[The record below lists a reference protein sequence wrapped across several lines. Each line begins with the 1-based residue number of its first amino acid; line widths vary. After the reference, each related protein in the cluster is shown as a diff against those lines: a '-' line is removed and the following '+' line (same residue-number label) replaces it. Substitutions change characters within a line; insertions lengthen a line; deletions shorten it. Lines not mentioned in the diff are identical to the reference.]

1 MTSEQF
7 LGEKRVETNIPNS
20 WPWKRPKKKTYF
32 DSADSAHLAT
42 PRGFTSESH
51 DHDHDTFV
59 FFGTGIL
66 GNTGLRLVVRIR
78 SLEQLEENA
87 RQAGGIYAN
96 GIGNDDGCCFGSTN
110 CRCHLWSL
118 IITTC
123 LCRIR
128 YPDFGSGA
136 RATLECKVCVIPV
149 NGEYIRGTPPS
160 PSLHVHVTKA
170 DNPYPS
176 IMHED
181 M

>member
-1 MTSEQF
+1 MNSEQF
-7 LGEKRVETNIPNS
+7 LGEKRIETNIPNS

-42 PRGFTSESH
+42 PRGFTSKSH

-96 GIGNDDGCCFGSTN
+96 GIGNDDAAASGRPTADVIYGA
-110 CRCHLWSL
+110 LSL
-118 IITTC
+118 QHVSAVSG
-123 LCRIR
+123 IR
-128 YPDFGSGA
+128 
-136 RATLECKVCVIPV
+136 TLAVGQEQ
-149 NGEYIRGTPPS
+149 R
-160 PSLHVHVTKA
+160 
-170 DNPYPS
+170 
-176 IMHED
+176 
-181 M
+181 